1 MLAGRDGSRAL
12 AKMSLD
18 KSDVRDEWDD
28 LSDLTPFQRDS
39 LSEWE
44 MKFQTRYAEVGAVI
58 KSFCV
63 SSPVTLSTFYCSNFV
78 TNSWKSASI
87 LNKS

>member
-18 KSDVRDEWDD
+18 ESDVRDEWDD
-28 LSDLTPFQRDS
+28 LEDLTPFQRDS

-44 MKFQTRYAEVGAVI
+44 MKFQTRYAEVCYEFYPYLLQSIQVI
-58 KSFCV
+58 
-63 SSPVTLSTFYCSNFV
+63 N
-78 TNSWKSASI
+78 N
-87 LNKS
+87 

>member
-18 KSDVRDEWDD
+18 AADVRDEWDE
-28 LSDLTPFQRDS
+28 LEDLTPFQTDS

-44 MKFQTRYAEVGAVI
+44 MKFQTRYTEVRTVI
-58 KSFCV
+58 RF
-63 SSPVTLSTFYCSNFV
+63 
-78 TNSWKSASI
+78 I
-87 LNKS
+87 LM

>member
-18 KSDVRDEWDD
+18 VSDVKDGWDD

-44 MKFQTRYAEVGAVI
+44 MKFQTRYTEVSQFN
-58 KSFCV
+58 KLNRLEKFV
-63 SSPVTLSTFYCSNFV
+63 SIVFLGSAFSST
-78 TNSWKSASI
+78 K
-87 LNKS
+87 